1 MVGNKGAIRNAR
13 LMLITL
19 IGRDTNPL
27 GNILELKRDYDYN
40 LSFGFFMKWIS
51 WSCSHKYHEQQY
63 CLFDESR
70 FGRNDLEMMKW
81 SKCKVE
87 YFNARRYC

>member
-40 LSFGFFMKWIS
+40 LAFGFFMKWFRAPTSIMS
-51 WSCSHKYHEQQY
+51 NNIVYSMNQDS
-63 CLFDESR
+63 DV
-70 FGRNDLEMMKW
+70 MI
-81 SKCKVE
+81 
-87 YFNARRYC
+87 